1 MLHGLTGRR
10 TYGVLPFQHGL
21 GIDEEDGLRVS
32 LRGAVRESV
41 VAPPV
46 GDDVL
51 RVAVCAVPLMSN
63 FTDVD
68 ALAAEPGVVVRFV
81 DRAEELVDAD
91 LVVVPGTRGT
101 VRALRWLRER
111 GLADAL
117 ARRAAEGRPVLG
129 ICGGFQVLG
138 EHIEDD
144 VESREGSVAG
154 LGLLPVRV
162 RFAREKTLARP
173 VGEALGEPVEG
184 YEIHHGVAEVAGGEA
199 FLDGCRVGEMWGT
212 HWHGSLE
219 SDGFRRRFLAG
230 WRGRPAPLRPRARTS
245 FAALR
250 EEQLDLLGDLIEEH
264 ADTDALLSLIEKG
277 APAGLPFIAPGAPVT
292 GGPGTRPRPPRPL
305 PERSFECHHAP
316 RHQGGPVSTP
326 YPFTAL
332 VGQDD
337 LRLAL
342 LLNAVSPAVGGV
354 LVRGEK
360 GTAKSTA
367 VRALSALLPEVPVVA
382 GCRFS
387 LRPGRRRPELPRRPA
402 RGGRRAARPARM
414 VELPVGASEDRLVGA
429 LDIERALAEGVKAFE
444 PGLLADAHR
453 GILYVDEVNLL
464 HDHLV
469 DLLLD
474 AAAMGASYVER
485 EGVSVRHA
493 ARFLLVGTMN
503 PEEGELRPQLLDRF
517 GLTVEVAASRETD
530 QRVEVVRRRLAHDDD
545 PEAFAGRW
553 ADEEAALR
561 DRVVAARA
569 LLPQVVLGDGAL
581 RQIAATCAAF
591 EVDGMRADIVMA
603 RTATALAAWAG
614 RTDVRSEDVRQAALL
629 ALPHRRRRNPFD
641 APGLDEDKLDETLD
655 EAREDDAPEPPG
667 SPEPPEGDDDPDG
680 GPGGGGGQP
689 PADGG
694 PDSPGLPP
702 QQSRDQAEDRNQG
715 EGAGQEDAPAPQAPA
730 AGGPGEQGA
739 VSAAEPFRTR
749 MLSVPGIGEG
759 AAGRRSRARTEHGR
773 TTGSRRPRGA
783 LTKLH
788 LAATVQAA
796 APHQRARGRSGTGL
810 VVRRDDLRQATREG
824 REGNLVLFVVD
835 ASGSMAARQRMSA
848 VKGAV
853 LSLLLDAYQRRDKVG
868 LVTFRGS
875 AAEVALPPTSSVDAA
890 AARLETLP
898 TGGRT
903 PLAAGLLRAHD
914 VLRVER
920 LRDAARRPLLVVVTD
935 GRATGGV
942 EPVAQAGRAARLFAA
957 DGVAS
962 VVVDCESGYVRLGL
976 AGQLAGELGGTA
988 VTLDELRADSIAGLV
1003 KDVQG
1008 HGNHSRKAA

>member
-1 MLHGLTGRR
+1 
-10 TYGVLPFQHGL
+10 
-21 GIDEEDGLRVS
+21 
-32 LRGAVRESV
+32 
-41 VAPPV
+41 
-46 GDDVL
+46 
-51 RVAVCAVPLMSN
+51 
-63 FTDVD
+63 
-68 ALAAEPGVVVRFV
+68 
-81 DRAEELVDAD
+81 
-91 LVVVPGTRGT
+91 
-101 VRALRWLRER
+101 
-111 GLADAL
+111 
-117 ARRAAEGRPVLG
+117 
-129 ICGGFQVLG
+129 
-138 EHIEDD
+138 
-144 VESREGSVAG
+144 
-154 LGLLPVRV
+154 
-162 RFAREKTLARP
+162 
-173 VGEALGEPVEG
+173 
-184 YEIHHGVAEVAGGEA
+184 
-199 FLDGCRVGEMWGT
+199 
-212 HWHGSLE
+212 
-219 SDGFRRRFLAG
+219 
-230 WRGRPAPLRPRARTS
+230 
-245 FAALR
+245 
-250 EEQLDLLGDLIEEH
+250 
-264 ADTDALLSLIEKG
+264 
-277 APAGLPFIAPGAPVT
+277 
-292 GGPGTRPRPPRPL
+292 
-305 PERSFECHHAP
+305 
-316 RHQGGPVSTP
+316 VSTP
-326 YPFTAL
+326 FPFTAV

-367 VRALSALLPEVPVVA
+367 VRALSALLPEVAVVP

-387 LRPGRRRPELPRRPA
+387 CDPAAPDPACPDGPHEAAAGAQRPS
-402 RGGRRAARPARM
+402 RM

-517 GLTVEVAASRETD
+517 GLTVEVAASREPD
-530 QRVEVVRRRLAHDDD
+530 QRVEVVRRRLAYDDD
-545 PEAFAGRW
+545 PAGFAARW
-553 ADEEAALR
+553 ADEEVSVRAR
-561 DRVVAARA
+561 IVAARA
-569 LLPQVVLGDGAL
+569 LLPSVRLGDGPL

-614 RTDVRSEDVRQAALL
+614 RTEVIAEDVRQAALL

-641 APGLDEDKLDETLD
+641 APGIDEDKLDETLEEFGGSD
-655 EAREDDAPEPPG
+655 EESQG
-667 SPEPPEGDDDPDG
+667 DDPDPDPDPD
-680 GPGGGGGQP
+680 GPGGGGQP
-689 PADGG
+689 PQDG
-694 PDSPGLPP
+694 PDDGSPAGDVP
-702 QQSRDQAEDRNQG
+702 AQG
-715 EGAGQEDAPAPQAPA
+715 EPSDDGQAPA
-730 AGGPGEQGA
+730 GQGAGEQSP
-739 VSAAEPFRTR
+739 VRAAEPFRTKT
-749 MLSVPGIGEG
+749 LSVPGLGEG

-796 APHQRARGRSGTGL
+796 APHQLARGRSGRGL

-890 AARLETLP
+890 ASRLESLP

-903 PLAAGLLRAHD
+903 PLAAGLLRAHE

-920 LRDAARRPLLVVVTD
+920 LRDSARRPLVVVVTD
-935 GRATGGV
+935 GRATGGP
-942 EPVAQAGRAARLFAA
+942 EPVATAGRAARLFAA
-957 DGVAS
+957 NGVAS
-962 VVVDCESGYVRLGL
+962 VVVDCESGPVRLGL
-976 AGQLAGELGGTA
+976 AGQLAGELGGTP

-1003 KDVQG
+1003 RDVQG
-1008 HGNHSRKAA
+1008 TSRRAA

>member
-1 MLHGLTGRR
+1 M
-10 TYGVLPFQHGL
+10 
-21 GIDEEDGLRVS
+21 
-32 LRGAVRESV
+32 
-41 VAPPV
+41 
-46 GDDVL
+46 
-51 RVAVCAVPLMSN
+51 
-63 FTDVD
+63 
-68 ALAAEPGVVVRFV
+68 
-81 DRAEELVDAD
+81 
-91 LVVVPGTRGT
+91 
-101 VRALRWLRER
+101 
-111 GLADAL
+111 
-117 ARRAAEGRPVLG
+117 
-129 ICGGFQVLG
+129 
-138 EHIEDD
+138 
-144 VESREGSVAG
+144 
-154 LGLLPVRV
+154 
-162 RFAREKTLARP
+162 
-173 VGEALGEPVEG
+173 
-184 YEIHHGVAEVAGGEA
+184 
-199 FLDGCRVGEMWGT
+199 
-212 HWHGSLE
+212 
-219 SDGFRRRFLAG
+219 
-230 WRGRPAPLRPRARTS
+230 
-245 FAALR
+245 
-250 EEQLDLLGDLIEEH
+250 
-264 ADTDALLSLIEKG
+264 
-277 APAGLPFIAPGAPVT
+277 
-292 GGPGTRPRPPRPL
+292 
-305 PERSFECHHAP
+305 
-316 RHQGGPVSTP
+316 
-326 YPFTAL
+326 
-332 VGQDD
+332 
-337 LRLAL
+337 RLAL

-367 VRALSALLPEVPVVA
+367 VRALSALLPEVAVLP

-387 LRPGRRRPELPRRPA
+387 CDPA
-402 RGGRRAARPARM
+402 RPDAECPDGPHEPGNGSARPARM

-493 ARFLLVGTMN
+493 SKFLLVGTMN

-517 GLTVEVAASRETD
+517 GLTVEVAASREPD
-530 QRVEVVRRRLAHDDD
+530 QRVEVVRRRLAYDDD
-545 PEAFAGRW
+545 PAGFATRW
-553 ADEEAALR
+553 ADEEAAVR
-561 DRVVAARA
+561 QRIVGARE
-569 LLPQVVLGDGAL
+569 LLPSVRLGDGAL

-614 RTDVRSEDVRQAALL
+614 RTEVIAEDVRQAALL

-641 APGLDEDKLDETLD
+641 APGLDEDKLDETL
-655 EAREDDAPEPPG
+655 EEFSG
-667 SPEPPEGDDDPDG
+667 SEGSGDDDEPDPD

-689 PADGG
+689 PSGPQDERPQDDGG
-694 PDSPGLPP
+694 SGAQPEAGDGGEP
-702 QQSRDQAEDRNQG
+702 QAS
-715 EGAGQEDAPAPQAPA
+715 GAGS
-730 AGGPGEQGA
+730 GEQ
-739 VSAAEPFRTR
+739 AAARASEPFRTKV
-749 MLSVPGIGEG
+749 LSVPGLGDG

-773 TTGSRRPRGA
+773 TTGARRPRGA

-796 APHQRARGRSGTGL
+796 APHQRARGRSGRGL

-903 PLAAGLLRAHD
+903 PLAAGLLRAHE

-920 LRDAARRPLLVVVTD
+920 LRDPARRALVVVVTD
-935 GRATGGV
+935 GRATGGP
-942 EPVAQAGRAARLFAA
+942 EPVALAGRAARLFAA
-957 DGVAS
+957 EGVAS
-962 VVVDCESGYVRLGL
+962 VVVDCESGPVRLGL

-1003 KDVQG
+1003 KDVQ
-1008 HGNHSRKAA
+1008 RRAA

>member
-1 MLHGLTGRR
+1 MT
-10 TYGVLPFQHGL
+10 TPF
-21 GIDEEDGLRVS
+21 
-32 LRGAVRESV
+32 
-41 VAPPV
+41 
-46 GDDVL
+46 
-51 RVAVCAVPLMSN
+51 
-63 FTDVD
+63 
-68 ALAAEPGVVVRFV
+68 
-81 DRAEELVDAD
+81 
-91 LVVVPGTRGT
+91 
-101 VRALRWLRER
+101 
-111 GLADAL
+111 
-117 ARRAAEGRPVLG
+117 
-129 ICGGFQVLG
+129 
-138 EHIEDD
+138 
-144 VESREGSVAG
+144 
-154 LGLLPVRV
+154 
-162 RFAREKTLARP
+162 
-173 VGEALGEPVEG
+173 
-184 YEIHHGVAEVAGGEA
+184 
-199 FLDGCRVGEMWGT
+199 
-212 HWHGSLE
+212 
-219 SDGFRRRFLAG
+219 
-230 WRGRPAPLRPRARTS
+230 
-245 FAALR
+245 
-250 EEQLDLLGDLIEEH
+250 
-264 ADTDALLSLIEKG
+264 
-277 APAGLPFIAPGAPVT
+277 
-292 GGPGTRPRPPRPL
+292 
-305 PERSFECHHAP
+305 
-316 RHQGGPVSTP
+316 
-326 YPFTAL
+326 PFTAV

-367 VRALSALLPEVPVVA
+367 VRALSALMPTLDVVS

-387 LRPGRRRPELPRRPA
+387 CDPGSPDPGCPDGPHEPGA
-402 RGGRRAARPARM
+402 FETRAARM

-429 LDIERALAEGVKAFE
+429 LDIERALSEGVKAFE

-517 GLTVEVAASRETD
+517 GLTVEVAASREPD
-530 QRVEVVRRRLAHDDD
+530 QRVEVVRRRLAYDDD
-545 PEAFAGRW
+545 PAAFAARW
-553 ADEEAALR
+553 AEEEAAVR
-561 DRVVAARA
+561 ARIVAARE
-569 LLPQVVLGDGAL
+569 LLPSVRLGDGAL

-614 RTDVRSEDVRQAALL
+614 RTDVLAEDVRQAALL

-641 APGLDEDKLDETLD
+641 APGLDEDKLDETL
-655 EAREDDAPEPPG
+655 EEFGG
-667 SPEPPEGDDDPDG
+667 SDDDDPDPDPG
-680 GPGGGGGQP
+680 PDGPGGGGGGQP
-689 PADGG
+689 EPDDAPQGGDDTAARPEAGEDGQ
-694 PDSPGLPP
+694 P
-702 QQSRDQAEDRNQG
+702 QPS
-715 EGAGQEDAPAPQAPA
+715 GAG
-730 AGGPGEQGA
+730 EQ
-739 VSAAEPFRTR
+739 SAARASEPFRTKV
-749 MLSVPGIGEG
+749 LSVPGIGEG

-773 TTGSRRPRGA
+773 TTGARRPRGA

-796 APHQRARGRSGTGL
+796 APHQRARGRSGPGL

-868 LVTFRGS
+868 LVTFRGT
-875 AAEVALPPTSSVDAA
+875 AADVALPPTSSVDAA

-920 LRDAARRPLLVVVTD
+920 LRDPARRPLVVLVTD
-935 GRATGGV
+935 GRATGGP
-942 EPVAQAGRAARLFAA
+942 EPVALAGRAARLFAA

-962 VVVDCESGYVRLGL
+962 VVVDCESGPVRLGL

-1003 KDVQG
+1003 KDVQ
-1008 HGNHSRKAA
+1008 RRAA

>member
-1 MLHGLTGRR
+1 M
-10 TYGVLPFQHGL
+10 
-21 GIDEEDGLRVS
+21 
-32 LRGAVRESV
+32 
-41 VAPPV
+41 
-46 GDDVL
+46 
-51 RVAVCAVPLMSN
+51 
-63 FTDVD
+63 
-68 ALAAEPGVVVRFV
+68 
-81 DRAEELVDAD
+81 
-91 LVVVPGTRGT
+91 
-101 VRALRWLRER
+101 
-111 GLADAL
+111 
-117 ARRAAEGRPVLG
+117 
-129 ICGGFQVLG
+129 
-138 EHIEDD
+138 
-144 VESREGSVAG
+144 
-154 LGLLPVRV
+154 
-162 RFAREKTLARP
+162 
-173 VGEALGEPVEG
+173 
-184 YEIHHGVAEVAGGEA
+184 
-199 FLDGCRVGEMWGT
+199 
-212 HWHGSLE
+212 
-219 SDGFRRRFLAG
+219 
-230 WRGRPAPLRPRARTS
+230 
-245 FAALR
+245 
-250 EEQLDLLGDLIEEH
+250 
-264 ADTDALLSLIEKG
+264 
-277 APAGLPFIAPGAPVT
+277 
-292 GGPGTRPRPPRPL
+292 
-305 PERSFECHHAP
+305 
-316 RHQGGPVSTP
+316 STP
-326 YPFTAL
+326 YPFTAI

-337 LRLAL
+337 LRLGL

-367 VRALSALLPEVPVVA
+367 VRALAALMPEVDVVA

-387 LRPGRRRPELPRRPA
+387 CAPGAPDPACPDGPHEAGTGVSRPA
-402 RGGRRAARPARM
+402 RT

-429 LDIERALAEGVKAFE
+429 LDIERALSEGVKAFE

-530 QRVEVVRRRLAHDDD
+530 LRVEVVRRRLAYDDD
-545 PEAFAGRW
+545 PAGFAARW

-561 DRVVAARA
+561 ERIVAARA
-569 LLPQVVLGDGAL
+569 LLPRVVLGDGVL

-614 RTDVRSEDVRQAALL
+614 REEVVADDVRQAALL

-641 APGLDEDKLDETLD
+641 APGLDEDKLDEALD
-655 EAREDDAPEPPG
+655 EAADTADG
-667 SPEPPEGDDDPDG
+667 GGDDDPDPD
-680 GPGGGGGQP
+680 GPGGGVPPQGGG
-689 PADGG
+689 PATDGPDDGG
-694 PDSPGLPP
+694 TDDGGTDTGGPEDNGPGAPG
-702 QQSRDQAEDRNQG
+702 REETGGDT
-715 EGAGQEDAPAPQAPA
+715 PAP
-730 AGGPGEQGA
+730 GGGEQQPVRAG
-739 VSAAEPFRTR
+739 EPFRTK
-749 MLSVPGIGEG
+749 MLSVPGLGEG

-773 TTGSRRPRGA
+773 TTGSRRPEGA

-796 APHQRARGRSGTGL
+796 APHQRARGRSGRGL

-853 LSLLLDAYQRRDKVG
+853 MSLLLDAYQRRDKVG
-868 LVTFRGS
+868 LVTFRGRD
-875 AAEVALPPTSSVDAA
+875 AEVALPPTSSVDAA

-903 PLAAGLLRAHD
+903 PLAAGLLKAHD

-920 LRDAARRPLLVVVTD
+920 LRDPSRRALLVVVTD

-942 EPVAQAGRAARLFAA
+942 DPVALAARAGRLHASE
-957 DGVAS
+957 GTAS
-962 VVVDCESGYVRLGL
+962 VVVDCESGFVRLGL
-976 AGQLAGELGGTA
+976 AAQLARDLGGSA

-1003 KDVQG
+1003 KDITATG
-1008 HGNHSRKAA
+1008 RAA

>member
-1 MLHGLTGRR
+1 M
-10 TYGVLPFQHGL
+10 
-21 GIDEEDGLRVS
+21 
-32 LRGAVRESV
+32 
-41 VAPPV
+41 
-46 GDDVL
+46 
-51 RVAVCAVPLMSN
+51 
-63 FTDVD
+63 
-68 ALAAEPGVVVRFV
+68 
-81 DRAEELVDAD
+81 
-91 LVVVPGTRGT
+91 
-101 VRALRWLRER
+101 
-111 GLADAL
+111 
-117 ARRAAEGRPVLG
+117 
-129 ICGGFQVLG
+129 
-138 EHIEDD
+138 
-144 VESREGSVAG
+144 
-154 LGLLPVRV
+154 
-162 RFAREKTLARP
+162 
-173 VGEALGEPVEG
+173 
-184 YEIHHGVAEVAGGEA
+184 
-199 FLDGCRVGEMWGT
+199 
-212 HWHGSLE
+212 
-219 SDGFRRRFLAG
+219 
-230 WRGRPAPLRPRARTS
+230 
-245 FAALR
+245 
-250 EEQLDLLGDLIEEH
+250 
-264 ADTDALLSLIEKG
+264 
-277 APAGLPFIAPGAPVT
+277 
-292 GGPGTRPRPPRPL
+292 
-305 PERSFECHHAP
+305 
-316 RHQGGPVSTP
+316 STP

-367 VRALSALLPEVPVVA
+367 VRALSALMPEVAVVA

-387 LRPGRRRPELPRRPA
+387 CAPGAPDPA
-402 RGGRRAARPARM
+402 CPDGPHETGPGTSRAARM

-517 GLTVEVAASRETD
+517 GLTVEVAASREPD
-530 QRVEVVRRRLAHDDD
+530 QRVEVVKRRLAYDDD
-545 PEAFAGRW
+545 PEGFAGKW
-553 ADEEAALR
+553 EQEESAVRAR
-561 DRVVAARA
+561 IVAARD
-569 LLPQVVLGDGAL
+569 LLPSVRLGDAAL

-614 RTDVRSEDVRQAALL
+614 RTDVLAEDVRQAALL

-641 APGLDEDKLDETLD
+641 APGLDEDKLDDTLEEFGGQDD
-655 EAREDDAPEPPG
+655 EP
-667 SPEPPEGDDDPDG
+667 DPDG
-680 GPGGGGGQP
+680 DGDGDGGGDGPGGGGGQP
-689 PADGG
+689 PQDAPEGNG
-694 PDSPGLPP
+694 PDAGG
-702 QQSRDQAEDRNQG
+702 DRAADIPAQG
-715 EGAGQEDAPAPQAPA
+715 EPSDSGEQKAPA
-730 AGGPGEQGA
+730 GGGEQ
-739 VSAAEPFRTR
+739 AAARASEPFRTK
-749 MLSVPGIGEG
+749 MLSVPGLGEG

-773 TTGSRRPRGA
+773 TTGARRPRGA

-796 APHQRARGRSGTGL
+796 APHQRARGRSGPGL

-875 AAEVALPPTSSVDAA
+875 SADVALPPTSSVDAA
-890 AARLETLP
+890 AVRLESLP

-903 PLAAGLLRAHD
+903 PLSAGLLKAHD

-920 LRDAARRPLLVVVTD
+920 LRDPARRPLVVVVTD
-935 GRATGGV
+935 GRATGGP
-942 EPVAQAGRAARLFAA
+942 EPVALAGRAARLLAA
-957 DGVAS
+957 EGTAS
-962 VVVDCESGYVRLGL
+962 VVVDCESGPVRLGL

-1003 KDVQG
+1003 KEVRQTQG
-1008 HGNHSRKAA
+1008 LQSNSRRVA